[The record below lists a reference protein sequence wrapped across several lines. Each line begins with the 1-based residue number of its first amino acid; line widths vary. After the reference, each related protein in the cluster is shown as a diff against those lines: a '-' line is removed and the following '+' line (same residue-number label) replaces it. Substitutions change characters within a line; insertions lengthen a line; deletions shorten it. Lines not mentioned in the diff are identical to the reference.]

1 MKSSLIALVF
11 VFLIPVFCSAQ
22 SKSVPIKPAKPDLL
36 KSWLPANIQIHGY
49 LGERIDLLLFM
60 VITLIFSSCATLLNT
75 RTENLSIITR
85 VPCKIV
91 INDDTLK
98 SISTHNYVT
107 VERSK
112 YPLSISAFNDN
123 NAKNI
128 SIKSRNSFA
137 YWLNLYPSIYWAG
150 FIVDKNNQKRYGYP
164 RTIYI
169 DTNSDQTNYLTY
181 EPMDSTMSKYNNIIK
196 FTPLKLTGLVNPAL
210 EISYERKTGDNFS
223 TQIMGSY
230 LLPESV
236 MDPANGFIPN
246 IKGYRLAVEE
256 KFYLN
261 KSAPIGPYIS
271 LELNYMKNRYKD
283 IWNFGVKDIFSD
295 TAYNYT
301 NYPDTFGIKKQTYS
315 INLKF
320 GYQLFVKRFS
330 FDFYAGLGLRYKD
343 VSHFDRKNPD
353 DEMEMPRHPNIY
365 YISNLNGK
373 YWTIS
378 IPLNFR
384 IGWTF

>member
-1 MKSSLIALVF
+1 MIS
-11 VFLIPVFCSAQ
+11 
-22 SKSVPIKPAKPDLL
+22 
-36 KSWLPANIQIHGY
+36 
-49 LGERIDLLLFM
+49 
-60 VITLIFSSCATLLNT
+60 TLIFSSCATILNT
-75 RTENLSIITR
+75 PTENLSIITST
-85 VPCKIV
+85 PCKV
-91 INDDTLK
+91 VVNKDTLK
-98 SISTHNYVT
+98 NISTHNFAT

-112 YPLSISAFNDN
+112 YPLLISVFNDN
-123 NAKNI
+123 NSKSV

-137 YWLNLYPSIYWAG
+137 YWLNLYPSIYWTG
-150 FIVDKNNQKRYGYP
+150 FIVDKNNPKRYGYP
-164 RTIYI
+164 QTIYI
-169 DTNSDQTNYLTY
+169 DTNSERPNYLNY
-181 EPMDSTMSKYNNIIK
+181 EPLDSAMSKYNNIIK

-210 EISYERKTGDNFS
+210 EISYERKTGDYFS

-236 MDPANGFIPN
+236 LDPVNGFNPN

-256 KFYLN
+256 RFYLN
-261 KSAPIGPYIS
+261 KSAPFGPYVG

-295 TAYNYT
+295 TAYNNT
-301 NYPDTFGIKKQTYS
+301 NYPDTFGIRKQTFS

-343 VSHFDRKNPD
+343 VRYFDRKNPD
-353 DEMEMPRHPNIY
+353 DEMEMPRHPNIF
-365 YISNLNGK
+365 YISNLPGK